1 MKEPIDLDDEVV
13 RYSGPVKP
21 DMPMELSWNQK
32 PSDDLDKAVVSLY
45 RARELDYSFLSNVLQ
60 EADTPEYNGFNTQ
73 VCRESGMQT
82 ACKSIVRYM
91 PLLNM
96 KPADP
101 DTVNTV
107 IVKGLSIIEGANQD
121 YFVMTA
127 DMQIYKIIVSI
138 IFATLDLRTKV
149 IPILGSTH
157 FLMDFVS
164 CVGTLMSGSGLK
176 SILCGTFGS
185 VEKRLEGKKYPHNI
199 RALRLL
205 TEEILRPIITK
216 MSWTTW
222 LAWRILRQNF
232 LLKVEL
238 QRSDYALLT
247 ATINKMLPHFFA
259 THKHNYARYGLF
271 LCPSLTYLPI
281 HVEQQFLHG
290 EHILHHSD
298 GVWNGIP
305 SDQFIETTWMKCG
318 KGPSGVIGATQNT
331 QNSGDVSP

>member
-32 PSDDLDKAVVSLY
+32 PSDDIDKAVVSLY
-45 RARELDYSFLSNVLQ
+45 RAQELDYSFLSNVLQ
-60 EADTPEYNGFNTQ
+60 GADTPEYNGFNTQ

-101 DTVNTV
+101 DTVNTA

-149 IPILGSTH
+149 IPILGFTH
-157 FLMDFVS
+157 FLMNFVS

-176 SILCGTFGS
+176 SILYGTFVS
-185 VEKRLEGKKYPHNI
+185 VEKMLEGK
-199 RALRLL
+199 
-205 TEEILRPIITK
+205 
-216 MSWTTW
+216 
-222 LAWRILRQNF
+222 
-232 LLKVEL
+232 
-238 QRSDYALLT
+238 
-247 ATINKMLPHFFA
+247 
-259 THKHNYARYGLF
+259 
-271 LCPSLTYLPI
+271 
-281 HVEQQFLHG
+281 
-290 EHILHHSD
+290 
-298 GVWNGIP
+298 
-305 SDQFIETTWMKCG
+305 
-318 KGPSGVIGATQNT
+318 
-331 QNSGDVSP
+331 